1 MNVYLQGGAS
11 SSRFVARMK
20 SRLAQY
26 NIDCTATTHSMACA
40 EGTLLQHYFPEDKLP
55 DRANFYVTVNVHSDD
70 AGEEEPEVNG
80 YQPSDQE
87 SDGDGDSDEDEGIFM
102 GPAIVESN
110 VISGRKRPRSEDRK
124 DTYLPDRTKIIGSYS
139 NGEFMSMDPVP
150 MVFLVDADGRHLGR
164 IHTDLY
170 MSKLR
175 FAEHTPLKDDEG
187 NLIPGVCSYP
197 SMFADLD
204 DLKAEGFEVHDSVN
218 NRPPHFEVKAF
229 VEMAGSSDKLLLTLH
244 VMKPDYEFP
253 HELDDSAPTIMEEDR
268 LFKHTQEVWSKGCSH
283 FTSNTTGT
291 SLSSG
296 GHSAEI
302 AEPTRERK
310 QRKCKK

>member
-1 MNVYLQGGAS
+1 M
-11 SSRFVARMK
+11 R
-20 SRLAQY
+20 SRLAEH
-26 NIDCTATTHSMACA
+26 NIDCTATDDPMACA
-40 EGTLLQHYFPEDKLP
+40 KGTLLQHYFPEDKLP
-55 DRANFYVTVNVHSDD
+55 DRANFYVTVHVHSDD

-80 YQPSDQE
+80 YEPSG
-87 SDGDGDSDEDEGIFM
+87 SDTDGEGKNDKSAGKFR
-102 GPAIVESN
+102 GVTIVESS
-110 VISGRKRPRSEDRK
+110 VRSGRKRRRSEDRK

-139 NGEFMSMDPVP
+139 NGEFTSMQPVP
-150 MVFLVDADGRHLGR
+150 IVFHVDAEGRHLGR
-164 IHTDLY
+164 IHTELF

-187 NLIPGVCSYP
+187 NLIPGVCTYP

-204 DLKAEGFEVHDSVN
+204 DLRAKGFEVHDSNN
-218 NRPPHFEVKAF
+218 NRPAHFEVKAF

-268 LFKHTQEVWSKGCSH
+268 LFAHTQEVWSKGCSH

-291 SLSSG
+291 SLSG
-296 GHSAEI
+296 GDGSAET
-302 AEPTRERK
+302 AKPAREKK
-310 QRKCKK
+310 QRKCKKKSELSRWRAR